1 MLYLCIKN
9 KNMFAVILYIIGI
22 ILAVKAV
29 IEILHEPIS
38 NVGKAI
44 TIALVLLLS
53 WVGIALYYLVL
64 KGNLYKW
71 FR

>member
-1 MLYLCIKN
+1 
-9 KNMFAVILYIIGI
+9 MFAVILLLNIIGI

-38 NVGKAI
+38 NAGKAI
-44 TIALVLLLS
+44 TITLVLLLS

-64 KGNLYKW
+64 KGNLYKL

>member
-1 MLYLCIKN
+1 
-9 KNMFAVILYIIGI
+9 MFAVILLLNIIGI

-38 NVGKAI
+38 NVGKATTI
-44 TIALVLLLS
+44 TLVLLLS
-53 WVGIALYYLVL
+53 RVGIALDYLVL
-64 KGNLYKW
+64 KGNLYKL

>member
-1 MLYLCIKN
+1 
-9 KNMFAVILYIIGI
+9 MFAVILYIIGI

-38 NVGKAI
+38 NVGKTI

-64 KGNLYKW
+64 KVNLYKW

>member
-1 MLYLCIKN
+1 
-9 KNMFAVILYIIGI
+9 MFAVILYIIGI

-38 NVGKAI
+38 NAGKAI
-44 TIALVLLLS
+44 TITLVLLLS

-64 KGNLYKW
+64 KGNLYKL

>member
-1 MLYLCIKN
+1 
-9 KNMFAVILYIIGI
+9 MFAVILYIIGI

-38 NVGKAI
+38 NAGKAI

-53 WVGIALYYLVL
+53 
-64 KGNLYKW
+64 
-71 FR
+71 